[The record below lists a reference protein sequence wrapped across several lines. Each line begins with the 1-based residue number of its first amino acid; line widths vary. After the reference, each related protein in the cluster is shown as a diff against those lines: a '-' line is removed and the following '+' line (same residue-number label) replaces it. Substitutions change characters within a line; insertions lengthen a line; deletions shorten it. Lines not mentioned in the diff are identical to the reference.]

1 MKKLLIGLAV
11 CILAGCAN
19 KTQQA
24 QESAQGFLDAF
35 LTNDFEKAALFC
47 SEEFND
53 DFSQATEDF
62 NKLDDSVKN
71 MLKEQCSQLQAIISS
86 VQRVNESD
94 TFIVSYNIVKCV
106 ADSTGDVAEQEF
118 IVSELKLVDGKVVS
132 LNK

>member
-1 MKKLLIGLAV
+1 M
-11 CILAGCAN
+11 
-19 KTQQA
+19 
-24 QESAQGFLDAF
+24 
-35 LTNDFEKAALFC
+35 
-47 SEEFND
+47 
-53 DFSQATEDF
+53 
-62 NKLDDSVKN
+62 DDSVKN